1 MATYNNGS
9 ITATVTPPQGY
20 TGDYTYEL
28 QENVNGVWTT
38 VDGAAKGYN
47 TNLFINPFTT
57 SSTSHTFGNTGG
69 FDENTQDDA
78 TWVGLHP
85 GQYKV
90 VVTTPDGLSCEV
102 EDTDTVG
109 QGDPADLCYGFN
121 ITAAVDS
128 DTQITVTVTGG
139 TAPFA
144 WTLNGNTF
152 NPSSGTSSNTFIFN
166 GLQAGTAYEIGVT
179 DNNQCPDIANATTT
193 GGSLTPF
200 ECGDTTITIAQG
212 IEGANIP
219 TSAVTA
225 NGVTNFTAVYQAGT
239 QVDAVYSNSSQLVDV
254 VFVVPA
260 GYSNSGSSIT
270 CEATAPAGG
279 SLTPFECGDTTITI
293 DAGTEGANIPT
304 SAVTANGVTNVTA
317 VYQDGTQ
324 TAAVYDSN
332 PQFVDVVFEVPAGY
346 SNSGN
351 SITCDA
357 TAPAGTPSTLCD
369 DFNANPPSVTSSDE
383 SSGGDGEVEIQ
394 VFAGTPDFV
403 LELFDSSN
411 NLEATFTIPQ
421 PGTFTFQ
428 NLSGG
433 GYIVRVT
440 DDNGCE
446 FETTVTIAG
455 LPIFECGFTTITIDA
470 GTEGANIPTSAVTA
484 AGVTNFTAVYQAGTQ
499 VDAVYSNADQPV
511 DVVFVVPAG
520 YSNSGSSITCE
531 ATAPAGTPPGSLS
544 SIYLLHA
551 GADTGE
557 LPGVY
562 DITDATTYYV
572 NADFDTDSSAN
583 ALTNAMSYV
592 FNNQGTPYVPN
603 LVEIPNITAIN
614 STQIPDGTIN
624 FPPTS
629 NNQPAF
635 FYMIVNQNID
645 TDLTSVPA
653 FADTNNLVP
662 VAWTSKKA
670 FSWNGADWWIY
681 NTGANDVPTSLSYN
695 CVI

>member
-225 NGVTNFTAVYQAGT
+225 NGVTN
-239 QVDAVYSNSSQLVDV
+239 
-254 VFVVPA
+254 
-260 GYSNSGSSIT
+260 
-270 CEATAPAGG
+270 
-279 SLTPFECGDTTITI
+279 
-293 DAGTEGANIPT
+293 
-304 SAVTANGVTNVTA
+304 VTA

-446 FETTVTIAG
+446 FETTVNIVG
-455 LPIFECGFTTITIDA
+455 LPIFECGNTTITIDA